1 MREADYVSVIK
12 LRITERQ
19 LMELAGK
26 EACNILVEKFADAE
40 EKLAGKRFL
49 IVSGKGNNGGD
60 GIVLA
65 RHLINAGATVD
76 LIHLCE
82 ESQLKPDGAATLK
95 TLKQYLIHTD
105 RIRVFEADEF
115 FPEVILKTKYDV
127 VVDAILGT
135 GYRRTE
141 NPKGIKRKDPENR
154 FLPNMSKEAQAKPEK
169 SEAELQQDLRPAL
182 SPTAKNAVFFINAKR
197 RKEGAYVVAL
207 DIPSGVD
214 GSSGAVH
221 DVAVEADLTIT
232 LAFLKTGLFLG
243 EGQNHAGEIALAD
256 ISIPDFLAKP
266 SACKLAD
273 EHFVRSALPKRA
285 AESAKHQN
293 GKVLIVAG
301 SQDAGSSMIGAA
313 MMSVRAAL
321 SSGAGYVCA
330 AVPESAFN
338 LMHQAAPEAILIS
351 QDVAQIAEKI
361 EWADAVAIGC
371 GLGRSSERVAFA
383 AKLLSLPV
391 LQKKKTII
399 DADALY
405 AISELGLLDTL
416 QLSDAILTPHVKE
429 FERLI
434 HIPTEEIAQERLFYI
449 KEFATLYPFGL
460 LLKGAPT
467 LIAAGEKLFMN
478 NSGTPALA
486 TAGTGDV
493 LTGLMASFA
502 AQGLSTADAA
512 STAAYVHGLAG
523 SFAGELVNRISA
535 TDVINS
541 LEPVFKYL
549 ENPA

>member
-1 MREADYVSVIK
+1 MQSVLTAEEMREADYESVIK
-12 LRITERQ
+12 LRVTERQ

-26 EACNILVEKFADAE
+26 EACNILLEKFADADG
-40 EKLAGKRFL
+40 KLAGKRFL

-105 RIRVFEADEF
+105 KIRVFEADEF
-115 FPEVILKTKYDV
+115 FPEVVLKTRYDFA
-127 VVDAILGT
+127 VDAVLGT
-135 GYRRTE
+135 GYRSAKQ
-141 NPKGIKRKDPENR
+141 PKSLTQTGVEPPQK
-154 FLPNMSKEAQAKPEK
+154 F
-169 SEAELQQDLRPAL
+169 EAEPRPAL
-182 SPTAKNAVFFINAKR
+182 SEVIKNAVLFINAKK
-197 RKEGAYVVAL
+197 KEGAYVVAL
-207 DIPSGVD
+207 DMPTGTD
-214 GSSGAVH
+214 GTSGAVP

-243 EGQNHAGEIALAD
+243 EGRRHAGEIALAD

-266 SACKLAD
+266 SACKLTD
-273 EHFVRSALPKRA
+273 ENFVRRILPERA
-285 AESAKHQN
+285 AGSAKHQN

-301 SQDAGSSMIGAA
+301 SQGAA
-313 MMSVRAAL
+313 QSMMGAAIMSVRAAL
-321 SSGAGYVCA
+321 ASGAGYVCA

-351 QDVAQIAEKI
+351 QDMTQIAEKI
-361 EWADAVAIGC
+361 EWADAVAVGC
-371 GLGRSSERVAFA
+371 GLGRSPEQMNFA
-383 AKLLSLPV
+383 AKLLSLPA

-399 DADALY
+399 DADALF
-405 AISELGLLDTL
+405 AIAELSLLDSL

-429 FERLI
+429 LERLI
-434 HIPTEEIAQERLFYI
+434 RISAQEIESERLFYV
-449 KEFATLYPFGL
+449 KEFAKRYAFGL
-460 LLKGAPT
+460 LLKGSPT
-467 LIAAGEKLFMN
+467 LIAANEKLFLC
-478 NSGTPALA
+478 NSGTAALA

-493 LTGLMASFA
+493 LSGLIVSFA

-512 STAAYVHGLAG
+512 AAAAYIHGLAG
-523 SFAGELVNRISA
+523 SFAGKSVNRISA

-541 LEPVFKYL
+541 LVPVFNYL